1 MNDLVYS
8 LNGGL
13 VTDQNKISTISKVD
27 INSIQKLIRNYK
39 QDLECFGELGF
50 ELQKIAKTNKK
61 IYFLNEQQA
70 TLLLTYMKNS
80 ESVRNAKKV
89 LVFAFYQMKEKLR
102 SLEQEQEKA
111 RFKSLSDENQ
121 RLNSLNHH
129 QKIGYKS
136 QLKQQKEKYENKI
149 KALKYDLENKKEL
162 SFKRKLS
169 QKELLELR
177 KILAKDYNIVCFK
190 EWEMS
195 LFAEKIGKNSVFEVV
210 LNKLEKELNYW
221 KNYEKYEE
229 KWKKNI
235 KELKM
240 KLVDKLKKAYDYK
253 KELYKAE
260 KGSSSKEYHIENAEI
275 FQDFIELEL
284 LQCEDIERRYFLMQI
299 YRYGYQNIRSLN
311 SKLAFKAKLDND
323 DINFI
328 KILKEANILH
338 ALNEI
343 YTTKEVKKIAK
354 D

>member
-27 INSIQKLIRNYK
+27 INSIQRLIRNYK

-61 IYFLNEQQA
+61 IYYLNEQQA

-111 RFKSLSDENQ
+111 RFKTLSDENL

-136 QLKQQKEKYENKI
+136 QLAQQKEKYENKI
-149 KALKYDLENKKEL
+149 KALQYDLEHKNEL

-169 QKELLELR
+169 KEELLELR
-177 KILAKDYNIVCFK
+177 KILAKDYDMLCIK

-195 LFAEKIGKNSVFEVV
+195 LVAEKIGKDTVFEAV
-210 LNKLEKELNYW
+210 LNKLEKELKYW
-221 KNYEKYEE
+221 QNYEEYEE
-229 KWKKNI
+229 KWKKI
-235 KELKM
+235 L
-240 KLVDKLKKAYDYK
+240 
-253 KELYKAE
+253 
-260 KGSSSKEYHIENAEI
+260 
-275 FQDFIELEL
+275 
-284 LQCEDIERRYFLMQI
+284 RR
-299 YRYGYQNIRSLN
+299 
-311 SKLAFKAKLDND
+311 
-323 DINFI
+323 
-328 KILKEANILH
+328 
-338 ALNEI
+338 
-343 YTTKEVKKIAK
+343 
-354 D
+354 

>member
-27 INSIQKLIRNYK
+27 INSIQRLIRNYK

-61 IYFLNEQQA
+61 IYYLNEQQA

-111 RFKSLSDENQ
+111 RFKTLSDENL

-136 QLKQQKEKYENKI
+136 QLAQQKEHYENKI

-177 KILAKDYNIVCFK
+177 KILARDYGILCMK

-195 LFAEKIGKNSVFEVV
+195 LVAEKIGKDTVFEAV
-210 LNKLEKELNYW
+210 LNKLEKELKYW
-221 KNYEKYEE
+221 QNYEEYEE
-229 KWKKNI
+229 KWKKI
-235 KELKM
+235 L
-240 KLVDKLKKAYDYK
+240 
-253 KELYKAE
+253 
-260 KGSSSKEYHIENAEI
+260 
-275 FQDFIELEL
+275 
-284 LQCEDIERRYFLMQI
+284 RR
-299 YRYGYQNIRSLN
+299 
-311 SKLAFKAKLDND
+311 
-323 DINFI
+323 
-328 KILKEANILH
+328 
-338 ALNEI
+338 
-343 YTTKEVKKIAK
+343 
-354 D
+354 

>member
-27 INSIQKLIRNYK
+27 INSIQRLIRNYK

-61 IYFLNEQQA
+61 IYYLNEQQA

-111 RFKSLSDENQ
+111 RFKTLSDENL

-136 QLKQQKEKYENKI
+136 QLAQQKEKYENKI
-149 KALKYDLENKKEL
+149 KALKYDLEKKKEL

-177 KILAKDYNIVCFK
+177 KILARDYGILCIK

-195 LFAEKIGKNSVFEVV
+195 L
-210 LNKLEKELNYW
+210 
-221 KNYEKYEE
+221 
-229 KWKKNI
+229 
-235 KELKM
+235 
-240 KLVDKLKKAYDYK
+240 
-253 KELYKAE
+253 
-260 KGSSSKEYHIENAEI
+260 
-275 FQDFIELEL
+275 
-284 LQCEDIERRYFLMQI
+284 
-299 YRYGYQNIRSLN
+299 
-311 SKLAFKAKLDND
+311 
-323 DINFI
+323 
-328 KILKEANILH
+328 
-338 ALNEI
+338 
-343 YTTKEVKKIAK
+343 
-354 D
+354 

>member
-27 INSIQKLIRNYK
+27 INSIQRLIRNYK

-61 IYFLNEQQA
+61 IYYLNEQQA

-111 RFKSLSDENQ
+111 RFKTLSDENL

-136 QLKQQKEKYENKI
+136 QLAQQKEHYENKI
-149 KALKYDLENKKEL
+149 KALQYDLENKKEL

-169 QKELLELR
+169 KEELLELR
-177 KILAKDYNIVCFK
+177 KILARDYGILCMK

-195 LFAEKIGKNSVFEVV
+195 LVAEKIGKDTVFEAV
-210 LNKLEKELNYW
+210 LNKLEKELKYW
-221 KNYEKYEE
+221 QNYEEYEE
-229 KWKKNI
+229 KW
-235 KELKM
+235 
-240 KLVDKLKKAYDYK
+240 
-253 KELYKAE
+253 
-260 KGSSSKEYHIENAEI
+260 
-275 FQDFIELEL
+275 
-284 LQCEDIERRYFLMQI
+284 R
-299 YRYGYQNIRSLN
+299 
-311 SKLAFKAKLDND
+311 
-323 DINFI
+323 
-328 KILKEANILH
+328 KILRR
-338 ALNEI
+338 
-343 YTTKEVKKIAK
+343 
-354 D
+354 

>member
-27 INSIQKLIRNYK
+27 INSIQRLIRNYK

-61 IYFLNEQQA
+61 IYYLNEQQA

-111 RFKSLSDENQ
+111 RFKSLSDENL

-136 QLKQQKEKYENKI
+136 QLAQQKEHYENKI
-149 KALKYDLENKKEL
+149 KALKYDLENKNEL

-169 QKELLELR
+169 KEELLELI
-177 KILAKDYNIVCFK
+177 KILAKDYGILCIK

-195 LFAEKIGKNSVFEVV
+195 LVAEKIGKDTVFKAV
-210 LNKLEKELNYW
+210 LNKLEKELKYW
-221 KNYEKYEE
+221 QNYEEYEE
-229 KWKKNI
+229 KW
-235 KELKM
+235 
-240 KLVDKLKKAYDYK
+240 
-253 KELYKAE
+253 
-260 KGSSSKEYHIENAEI
+260 
-275 FQDFIELEL
+275 
-284 LQCEDIERRYFLMQI
+284 R
-299 YRYGYQNIRSLN
+299 
-311 SKLAFKAKLDND
+311 
-323 DINFI
+323 
-328 KILKEANILH
+328 KILRR
-338 ALNEI
+338 
-343 YTTKEVKKIAK
+343 
-354 D
+354 